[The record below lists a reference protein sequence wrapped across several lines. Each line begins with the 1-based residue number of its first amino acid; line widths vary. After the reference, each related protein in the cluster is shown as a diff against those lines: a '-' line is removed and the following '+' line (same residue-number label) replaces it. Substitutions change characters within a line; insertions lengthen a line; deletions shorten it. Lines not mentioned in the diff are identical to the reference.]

1 MKILSNTLD
10 VEVET
15 WSDPGDYPN
24 SAAGE
29 PLPSY
34 DYVSDVIGEVRVELS
49 TLEVVEFLET
59 EQSKEVQDWAS
70 NLQIPLLNGVLSI
83 IWNVQLIGKI
93 AVLTVAEFESSP
105 YHSDYEQKYDEGD
118 Q

>member
-49 TLEVVEFLET
+49 TLEVVEFLEADCCG
-59 EQSKEVQDWAS
+59 EVQDWAS
-70 NLQIPLLNGVLSI
+70 KLDISLPSGILTVN
-83 IWNVQLIGKI
+83 WNVQLIDQL
-93 AVLTVAEFESSP
+93 AVLTVTDFEADP
-105 YHSDYEQKYDEGD
+105 YSDNDDQGD